1 MTRSIRRP
9 GAAVNADL
17 RLLSG
22 RNSEVI
28 GMCAATA
35 LILQGM
41 MIKTLSLAAAFLASA
56 VSAEAAEQPVVL
68 ELFVSQGCSSCPPAN
83 ALMRDL
89 SAERDDLLILTYGV
103 TYWDYLGWKDTFG
116 NPAFTERQRDYAK
129 AFKSKRV
136 YTPQLVADGMLE
148 GIGSRRGDVGGFIKA
163 CKAQNRTGPEISA
176 EVADDMVSVTVKAAA
191 APEGGADVWLVRYQ
205 PGEVSVDVSRGE
217 NAGRTYTAVNPVT
230 GIERL
235 GEWTGGTET
244 FSVAD
249 DGNGAAV
256 LVQTRGLGPVLGA
269 GRLP

>member
-1 MTRSIRRP
+1 
-9 GAAVNADL
+9 
-17 RLLSG
+17 
-22 RNSEVI
+22 
-28 GMCAATA
+28 
-35 LILQGM
+35 M
-41 MIKTLSLAAAFLASA
+41 MFKTLSLSAALLAAAC
-56 VSAEAAEQPVVL
+56 SAEAADKPVVL

-103 TYWDYLGWKDTFG
+103 TYWDYLGWEDTFG
-116 NPAFTERQRDYAK
+116 DPEFTERQRDYAK
-129 AFKSKRV
+129 AFNAKRV
-136 YTPQLVADGMLE
+136 YTPQIVADGTLE
-148 GIGSRRGDVGGFIKA
+148 GVGSRRGDVGGFIKSRKSGA
-163 CKAQNRTGPEISA
+163 ATGPEITTETA
-176 EVADDMVSVTVKAAA
+176 GDAVSVTVKAAA
-191 APEGGADVWLVRYQ
+191 APKGGADVWLVRYQ

-230 GIERL
+230 DIERL

-249 DGNGAAV
+249 DGNGAVV